1 MRQGC
6 PSVYHPVVEE
16 QSPNIPPLLV
26 ELGRFS
32 RLKEARDRG
41 LVLAASGVTHSIG
54 REGEIWTLRCSQED
68 ISRAVFELAAYEA
81 ELMTAEPPEDDF
93 PSVKVR
99 WWSLPLVA
107 MLMVGFAVAQAE
119 LGEKWSAAGIMSSDL
134 VCGQGQWWRTIT
146 ALTLHGDVPHVL
158 ANLGSGIWFGGLLV
172 PSYGQGLTWLAVIAS
187 GALGNVLTAWA
198 YYPGLHRSL
207 GASSAVFGALGLLV
221 GDALVRLLQRRS
233 GRTWWRWVLPLG
245 AGIGL
250 LAFLGAG
257 EGKANVDVLA
267 HLWGFAVGIV
277 LGFLIGCF
285 RPLPAGV
292 FLQWSCGISAG
303 ALVGMAWFLAL

>member
-1 MRQGC
+1 
-6 PSVYHPVVEE
+6 
-16 QSPNIPPLLV
+16 L
-26 ELGRFS
+26 
-32 RLKEARDRG
+32 
-41 LVLAASGVTHSIG
+41 
-54 REGEIWTLRCSQED
+54 
-68 ISRAVFELAAYEA
+68 
-81 ELMTAEPPEDDF
+81 
-93 PSVKVR
+93 VKVR

-119 LGEKWSAAGIMSSDL
+119 LGEKWKEAGILSSDL

-172 PSYGQGLTWLAVIAS
+172 PSFGQGLTWMAVIAS
-187 GALGNVLTAWA
+187 GALGNALTAWA

-267 HLWGFAVGIV
+267 HLWGFAVGMV
-277 LGFLIGCF
+277 LGFLIGYF
-285 RPLPAGV
+285 RPSPASV
-292 FLQWSCGISAG
+292 FLQWSCGISAV
-303 ALVGMAWFLAL
+303 ALVGTAWVLAL